1 MNEKFMK
8 LAIEEAK
15 KSSEGMV
22 CGAVIVKD
30 GEVLAKAHNTQRAS
44 FDASA
49 HAEINAIREAGKK
62 LKNKYL
68 EGCTIYCTCEPCIM
82 CIAAIAFARMERIV
96 YGLTLKKVFPKER
109 LFDFDSDV
117 LLSRSPKKI
126 EVIKNFM
133 EDECSQ
139 LL

>member
-1 MNEKFMK
+1 MK

-15 KSSEGMV
+15 KSSEDRG

-30 GEVLAKAHNTQRAS
+30 GKVIAKAHNTQREI

-68 EGCTIYCTCEPCIM
+68 DGCTIYCTIEPCIM
-82 CIAAIAFARMERIV
+82 CLAALSYARIKRIV
-96 YGLTLKKVFPKER
+96 YGLTLRKVFPEER
-109 LFDFDSDV
+109 IFAFDIDV
-117 LLSRSPKKI
+117 LLSKSPRKI
-126 EVIKNFM
+126 EVVKNFM
-133 EDECSQ
+133 EDECKESI
-139 LL
+139 

>member
-1 MNEKFMK
+1 MK

-15 KSSEGMV
+15 KSSEGIG
-22 CGAVIVKD
+22 CGAVVVKD
-30 GEVLAKAHNTQRAS
+30 GEVLAKAHNTQRQF

-82 CIAAIAFARMERIV
+82 CTAAIAFAQMERIV
-96 YGLTLKKVFPKER
+96 YGLTLKNVFPKER
-109 LFDFDSDV
+109 LFDFDIDM

-126 EVIKNFM
+126 EVVKNFM
-133 EDECSQ
+133 EDECSK